1 MLQPLPTETCKALT
15 MKMEVKYLF
24 PTSSSGVNFCIY
36 QLPEGLEMRKI
47 LALGI
52 RMQKNP
58 QTRADIVCIFMDF
71 HRVMQ
76 VQSQLAPLHGNFSN
90 GVTNPDII
98 Y

>member
-24 PTSSSGVNFCIY
+24 PTSCSGANFCIY

-58 QTRADIVCIFMDF
+58 QTRVDIVWIFMDF

-76 VQSQLAPLHGNFSN
+76 VQSR
-90 GVTNPDII
+90 
-98 Y
+98 